1 MDAKR
6 KIGSTDLVRFR
17 LPGDLQL
24 SPDASHVAYT
34 VTSLHLDTNDYE
46 TTIWT
51 APTPATGEPRQLTR
65 GAGAK
70 GRPGDRLPRYSPD
83 GTKLAF
89 VSDRGD
95 GGQVW
100 LLDLVGGGEAT
111 RLTDLGGSVSA
122 IEWSP
127 DGRWLAIGRR
137 PPKEERAKPGDW
149 TATGWKPGENTD
161 VTVVTRLMYKFNGR
175 GFIDDRHLKIHLVEV
190 ATGKATQVTFG
201 EFDDNLSGWSP
212 DGKWIAFSSARRPDR
227 ELRPRT
233 DLFAVD
239 VSAVVGGGT
248 TGGAGGQ
255 AGNPSGGADSRAPEA
270 PGAPGAPQTPG
281 EEQLPA
287 IELSVTHPG
296 SLIAVSWSP
305 DGRWLAAAGSEAEM
319 GGAYNTHLWL
329 MPFDQAVRG
338 TEAMAPWLDILD
350 GFDRS
355 LGNSV
360 GTDVRADG
368 GGGAPAWSGDGKW
381 IYFTAT
387 DGGLSRLYR
396 VSLPEGIPL
405 DEYYPNVEVLTGDD
419 DVPVVGSFAVKTPAG
434 GATKTPATVALIG
447 GGPDNP
453 GEVYVGT
460 LEALTVAGRNS
471 EAMLLEPL
479 TPVGC
484 PVNER
489 LIGLRRLTRLA
500 DWLSE
505 YTLSRPE
512 RVIFPSVEGGRIE
525 GWLMRPVNFVPG
537 SAERHPVVLEIH
549 GGPHSTYG
557 VAFNHEF
564 QLLCARGFGVFY
576 TNPRGS
582 KGYGF
587 EFAERVVG
595 DWAGIDFH
603 DLMAAS
609 DFLARVRW
617 ADPKRMGVTGGSQGG
632 YLTNFLIGH
641 TTRFAAAVTQ
651 RSMSNL
657 YTKYGVSD
665 IGWTGD
671 RHGMGGA
678 DLWEDEDFIME
689 RSPIRYAPYVR
700 TPTLIIHSEQDL
712 RCPMEQ
718 GEQWYIALKRLGVE
732 TEFVRFAGENHEL
745 SRGGKPRNR
754 VERLERIVGWF
765 ERFMGPAA
773 GN

>member
-1 MDAKR
+1 MDAR
-6 KIGSTDLVRFR
+6 RRLGSTDLVRFK
-17 LPGDLQL
+17 LPGDVQL
-24 SPDASHVAYT
+24 SPDGTQVAYT
-34 VTSLHLDTNDYE
+34 VTTMHLDTNDYE
-46 TTIWT
+46 TTIWS
-51 APTPATGEPRQLTR
+51 APTAGGSAPRQLTW
-65 GAGAK
+65 GVGSK
-70 GRPGDRLPRYSPD
+70 GRPGDRMPRYSPD

-89 VSDRGD
+89 TADRGD

-100 LLDLVGGGEAT
+100 LLDLQQGGEAT
-111 RLTDLGGSVSA
+111 RLTDLGGSISA

-127 DGRWLAIGRR
+127 DGKWLAIGRR
-137 PPKEERAKPGDW
+137 PPKEDRGKPSDW
-149 TATGWKPGENTD
+149 ASTGWKPGENSD
-161 VTVVTRLMYKFNGR
+161 VTVINRLMYKFNGR
-175 GFIDDRHLKIHLVEV
+175 GFIDDRYLKIHLVD
-190 ATGKATQVTFG
+190 AITGKATQVTFG
-201 EFDDNLSGWSP
+201 EFDDNLAGWSP
-212 DGKWIAFSSARRPDR
+212 DGTWIAFSSARRPDR

-233 DLFAVD
+233 DLFAVE
-239 VSAVVGGGT
+239 VSAVA
-248 TGGAGGQ
+248 GGACCPGSEAEQGE
-255 AGNPSGGADSRAPEA
+255 SRF
-270 PGAPGAPQTPG
+270 
-281 EEQLPA
+281 PA
-287 IELSVTHPG
+287 VELSVTHPG
-296 SLIAVSWSP
+296 SLFTVSWSP
-305 DGRWLAAAGSEAEM
+305 DGHWLVAAGSEAEM
-319 GGAYNTHLWL
+319 GGAHNTHLWL
-329 MPFDQAVRG
+329 IPFEQAARG
-338 TEAMAPWLDILD
+338 TGATGSWLDILD

-368 GGGAPAWSGDGKW
+368 GSASPVWSADGRW

-387 DGGLSRLYR
+387 DGGLGRLYR
-396 VSLPEGIPL
+396 VSVPEGVPL
-405 DEYYPNVEVLTGDD
+405 DDYYPHVEALTGDD
-419 DVPVVGSFAVKTPAG
+419 EIPVVGSFAVRTPAG
-434 GATKTPATVALIG
+434 AAKPAATVALIG

-460 LEALTVAGRNS
+460 LEAFTVASAKPGGP
-471 EAMLLEPL
+471 ALLEPL
-479 TPVGC
+479 IPLGC
-484 PVNER
+484 PVHAR
-489 LIGLRRLTRLA
+489 LVSLRRLTDLA
-500 DWLSE
+500 GWLKE
-505 YTLSRPE
+505 YDLSRPE

-525 GWLMRPVNFVPG
+525 GWLMRPLDYVPG

-549 GGPHSTYG
+549 GGPHATYG
-557 VAFNHEF
+557 IAFNHEF

-595 DWAGIDFH
+595 DWAGIDYH

-671 RHGMGGA
+671 KHGMGGA

-718 GEQWYIALKRLGVE
+718 GEQWYIALKRLGVQ
-732 TEFVRFAGENHEL
+732 TEFIRFAGENHEL
-745 SRGGKPRNR
+745 SRSGRPRNR

-765 ERFMGPAA
+765 ERFMGPAGA
-773 GN
+773 N